1 MKRIGWVGQLKPNLV
16 QQYVE
21 LHANTWPGVL
31 EKIKECNLQNY
42 SIFYKA
48 LPTGEHILFS
58 YVEYTGEDFEADMEK
73 MAADPETQR
82 WWSECKPCFE
92 QQDDLPPGE
101 VWSTMESIF
110 YQP

>member
-1 MKRIGWVGQLKPNLV
+1 MKRIGWVGQLKPNMV
-16 QQYVE
+16 QKYVD

-48 LPTGEHILFS
+48 MAAGEHFLFS
-58 YVEYTGEDFEADMEK
+58 YVEYTGENFEADMER

-82 WWSECKPCFE
+82 WWAECKPCFE
-92 QQDDLPPGE
+92 QIDDLPPGE
-101 VWSTMESIF
+101 VWSTMDSIF
-110 YQP
+110 YQA